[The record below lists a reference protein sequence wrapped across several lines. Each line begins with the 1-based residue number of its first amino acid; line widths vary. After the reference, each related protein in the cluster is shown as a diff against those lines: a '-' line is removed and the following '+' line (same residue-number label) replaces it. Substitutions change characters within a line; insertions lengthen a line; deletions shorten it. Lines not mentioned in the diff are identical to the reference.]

1 MFNARRSKSCQRPA
15 RDARGYDGYDSKSN
29 SNDGDEDMGDLRE
42 TIAHLKE
49 SVMTH
54 ANSSAESMEQFAN
67 LQLAHD
73 TLYGDYT
80 RLQEQMDDAVELLKY
95 LKEEKTN
102 YEGKVADMNA
112 ELELLR
118 KESKNI
124 ANLNAT
130 NSQLATKIETLEKSN
145 KEARAS
151 LTKQQLEYETTLS
164 NFLKE
169 RGELLDKV
177 KGLEQ
182 ASTSRENK
190 KVEDLNSKLATSLEK
205 IAQLQRERRI
215 LSLSQTNEASST
227 TNALMEKLNERIEH
241 LERDNRELLQETK
254 DMKCECPLSISPL
267 WNYYYLLAVSLF
279 SQCTL
284 TSILVLHCIPSAR
297 CSVCDN
303 DGGSTYEKRRPGGS
317 SRE

>member
-15 RDARGYDGYDSKSN
+15 RAAYDDYGSSKSN

-95 LKEEKTN
+95 LKEEKNN

-112 ELELLR
+112 ELEILR

-215 LSLSQTNEASST
+215 LSLSQTNEASNT

-254 DMKCECPLSISPL
+254 DMKCECTLYSSPL
-267 WNYYYLLAVSLF
+267 WHLLSLLTELLF
-279 SQCTL
+279 SQRTL
-284 TSILVLHCIPSAR
+284 TSNLFLHCIPSAR

-303 DGGSTYEKRRPGGS
+303 DGGSAYEKRRPGGS